1 MRCLVLGD
9 GLLGSQVISQTGWD
23 FVSRKKNSV
32 SAEDFLNWSYLLD
45 SYDTIINCIGF
56 TKTYENNQKDSWD
69 LNVVFVNQLIDYCN
83 NNSKKLVHISTDYL
97 YSGSVPNAT
106 ENDVPIPVNT
116 WYGYSKLVGDALVQ
130 LQSKNYLMCRLSH
143 KPNPF
148 PYESAW
154 TDIHT
159 NCDSADVIA
168 DLVVQLV
175 ELNADGVYNV
185 GTEVKSIYDLAKRS
199 NPGIKAINKPA
210 HVPNDI
216 SMNID
221 KLNKKIKNNK

>member
-1 MRCLVLGD
+1 
-9 GLLGSQVISQTGWD
+9 
-23 FVSRKKNSV
+23 
-32 SAEDFLNWSYLLD
+32 
-45 SYDTIINCIGF
+45 
-56 TKTYENNQKDSWD
+56 
-69 LNVVFVNQLIDYCN
+69 
-83 NNSKKLVHISTDYL
+83 
-97 YSGSVPNAT
+97 
-106 ENDVPIPVNT
+106 
-116 WYGYSKLVGDALVQ
+116 
-130 LQSKNYLMCRLSH
+130 MCRLSH

-175 ELNADGVYNV
+175 ELNANGVYNV

-199 NPGIKAINKPA
+199 NPDIKAINKPA

>member
-148 PYESAW
+148 PQESAW

-199 NPGIKAINKPA
+199 NPDIKAINKPA